1 MPRFDAPAALALLQ
15 EHAVAVPFIVVS
27 GRVGEDPAVAAMKAG
42 ATDYVMKDR
51 MQRLAPAVG
60 RAVEEAGGRRE
71 RRRLEEQL
79 LLSQKLEAVGRLAG
93 GVAHDFNN
101 VLTAIIGSTEL
112 LLLDTPPGA
121 PNREELDIIR
131 DAGVRAQE
139 LIRQLLAFSA
149 RQVLNPVVLDLN
161 RLVKNV
167 NKMLRRLIGEDVKL
181 FTALAPDLGAVRA
194 DPGQIEH
201 ALVNLALNARDAM
214 PQGGQ
219 LTITTQ
225 NVDIADGSPA
235 VLVPP
240 GRYVLLQVSDTGV
253 GMDRET
259 QQRVFDPFFT
269 TKPRGKGS
277 GLGLATVHGIVRQ
290 SGGDVTVESAPG
302 AGATFRIYLPCVT
315 AALDPVGAPA
325 AVTAPAAG
333 SETVLLAE
341 DEELV
346 RVLARKVLEQA
357 GYRVLVAAGGGGR
370 PARPGRPP
378 RAAPPALTARLMP
391 PVSGPGLVLRVPL
404 HRQPLH
410 RDEAQRRGVDAVAQA
425 RRRRAVV
432 EQVAQVGIRVRRADL
447 GAHHEERPVRLL
459 LDVLGLERLG
469 EARPAGA
476 GLELVERAEQRLS
489 GDDVHVDAGPVIVPV
504 LVRESPLCPLV
515 LRHVVLQRRER
526 ASQLGVAQFL
536 EVHRIPS
543 LRVLLC
549 SRRSTDGGE
558 RDGEAQQPRQ
568 LGHRSASAC
577 GASAPQ
583 TSLSRRSRPQPQRY
597 AW

>member
-1 MPRFDAPAALALLQ
+1 MLIVEDSAPDTELILRALRAGGFTPLYERVETAEAMRQALARQPWDVVLSDYTMPHFDAPAALALLQ
-15 EHAVAVPFIVVS
+15 EHAVDVPFIVVS
-27 GRVGEDPAVAAMKAG
+27 GSVGEDTAVAVMRAG
-42 ATDYVMKDR
+42 ATDYLMKDR
-51 MQRLAPAVG
+51 LQRLAPAVG
-60 RAVEEAGGRRE
+60 RAVEDAAVRHE
-71 RRRLEEQL
+71 RRRLEERL

-121 PNREELDIIR
+121 PHREELDIIR

-181 FTALAPDLGAVRA
+181 VTALAPDLGAVRA
-194 DPGQIEH
+194 DPGQIEQ

-235 VLVPP
+235 VSVPP
-240 GRYVLLQVSDTGV
+240 GRCVLLQVTDTGV

-315 AALDPVGAPA
+315 AALDAVGAPA

-357 GYRVLVAAGGGGR
+357 GYRVLVAAGGAEALALAERHDAPIHLLLTDVVMPEMSGR
-370 PARPGRPP
+370 ELMRRLIERRPDVRV
-378 RAAPPALTARLMP
+378 LYM
-391 PVSGPGLVLRVPL
+391 SGYA
-404 HRQPLH
+404 
-410 RDEAQRRGVDAVAQA
+410 DEAIARHGVLDPGTAFMQKPFTPGVLA
-425 RRRRAVV
+425 RR
-432 EQVAQVGIRVRRADL
+432 VR
-447 GAHHEERPVRLL
+447 
-459 LDVLGLERLG
+459 DVL
-469 EARPAGA
+469 
-476 GLELVERAEQRLS
+476 
-489 GDDVHVDAGPVIVPV
+489 
-504 LVRESPLCPLV
+504 
-515 LRHVVLQRRER
+515 
-526 ASQLGVAQFL
+526 
-536 EVHRIPS
+536 
-543 LRVLLC
+543 
-549 SRRSTDGGE
+549 DG
-558 RDGEAQQPRQ
+558 
-568 LGHRSASAC
+568 
-577 GASAPQ
+577 
-583 TSLSRRSRPQPQRY
+583 
-597 AW
+597 